1 MCDVFVLTISVLR
14 AGKTVHTDFSSTVE
28 EGSDLGADRT
38 IILPTA
44 CTHLTEM
51 QL

>member
-1 MCDVFVLTISVLR
+1 MCDVFVLTISVLW
-14 AGKTVHTDFSSTVE
+14 AGKRVHTDFSTAA

-38 IILPTA
+38 IIPPTA